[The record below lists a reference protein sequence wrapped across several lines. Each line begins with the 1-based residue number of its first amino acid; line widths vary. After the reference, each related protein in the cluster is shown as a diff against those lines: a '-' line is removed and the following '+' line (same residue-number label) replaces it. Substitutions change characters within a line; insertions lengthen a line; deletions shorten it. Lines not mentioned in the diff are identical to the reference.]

1 MSLDEG
7 VQTSSRRRKARERRA
22 APGGTI
28 HGHCRVADVRLLET
42 SARNTLI
49 RNNAMS
55 TPSLRLSGKRALVT
69 GAARGI
75 GAAIALKLA
84 EDGADVAITYEK
96 SVEKAEALA
105 AEIRVL
111 GRKAIAIQANASSV
125 EAASTAV
132 EQTVA
137 DLGGLDILVNNAG
150 VLFAGDFSEQPL
162 EQIDLQLNVNVRGVF
177 LTTQAALRY
186 VPSGG
191 RIISIGSNAGLSVP
205 FAGIAVYA
213 ATKSALESFT
223 RGLARELGSR
233 EITVNL
239 VRPGPIDTD
248 MNPADGALAP
258 SILPILSIARYGRT
272 REVAEA
278 VAFLAGPGAAYVT
291 GSGILVDGGISA

>member
-1 MSLDEG
+1 M
-7 VQTSSRRRKARERRA
+7 
-22 APGGTI
+22 
-28 HGHCRVADVRLLET
+28 
-42 SARNTLI
+42 
-49 RNNAMS
+49 NNIP
-55 TPSLRLSGKRALVT
+55 TPPLAGRRALVT

-96 SVEKAEALA
+96 SAEKAEAIA
-105 AEIRVL
+105 AEIRVM
-111 GRKAIAIQANASSV
+111 GRKAIAIQAD
-125 EAASTAV
+125 AASPDAAKAAV
-132 EQTVA
+132 ERTVA

-150 VLFAGDFSEQPL
+150 VLFGGEFSSQPL
-162 EQIDLQLNVNVRGVF
+162 DEIDLQLNVNVRGVF
-177 LTTQAALRY
+177 LITQAALRHI
-186 VPSGG
+186 PDGG
-191 RIISIGSNAGLSVP
+191 RIISTGSNAGLAVP

-223 RGLARELGSR
+223 RGLARELGPR

-258 SILPILSIARYGRT
+258 AILPSLSIARYGRT

-278 VAFLAGPGAAYVT
+278 VAFLAGPGAGYIT

>member
-1 MSLDEG
+1 MN
-7 VQTSSRRRKARERRA
+7 A
-22 APGGTI
+22 A
-28 HGHCRVADVRLLET
+28 
-42 SARNTLI
+42 
-49 RNNAMS
+49 
-55 TPSLRLSGKRALVT
+55 SLRLAGKRALVT

-96 SVEKAEALA
+96 SVAKAEALVA
-105 AEIRVL
+105 DVRAL
-111 GRKAIAIQANASSV
+111 GRKAVAIKADAASS
-125 EAASTAV
+125 EAAKAAV

-137 DLGGLDILVNNAG
+137 DFGGLDILVNNAG

-177 LTTQAALRY
+177 LITQAALKHI
-186 VPSGG
+186 PNGG

-223 RGLARELGSR
+223 RGLARELGPR

-258 SILPILSIARYGRT
+258 AILPSLSIARYGQA

>member
-1 MSLDEG
+1 MN
-7 VQTSSRRRKARERRA
+7 
-22 APGGTI
+22 
-28 HGHCRVADVRLLET
+28 VA
-42 SARNTLI
+42 
-49 RNNAMS
+49 
-55 TPSLRLSGKRALVT
+55 SLRLAGKRALVT

-96 SVEKAEALA
+96 SAAKAKALVA
-105 AEIRVL
+105 DLRAL
-111 GRKAIAIQANASSV
+111 GRKAIAIQADAASI
-125 EAASTAV
+125 EAAKAAV

-177 LTTQAALRY
+177 LITQAALRHI
-186 VPSGG
+186 PNGG

-205 FAGIAVYA
+205 FAGIVVYA

-223 RGLARELGSR
+223 RGLARELGPR

-258 SILPILSIARYGRT
+258 SILPSLSIARYGQA

>member
-1 MSLDEG
+1 
-7 VQTSSRRRKARERRA
+7 VNNI
-22 APGGTI
+22 P
-28 HGHCRVADVRLLET
+28 
-42 SARNTLI
+42 TLPL
-49 RNNAMS
+49 A
-55 TPSLRLSGKRALVT
+55 GKRALVT

-75 GAAIALKLA
+75 GASIALKLA

-96 SVEKAEALA
+96 SAEKAEALA
-105 AEIRVL
+105 VKIGAM
-111 GRKAIAIQANASSV
+111 GRNAIAIQADAASP
-125 EAASTAV
+125 EAATATV
-132 EQTVA
+132 ERTVA

-150 VLFAGDFSEQPL
+150 VLFPGDFSTQPL
-162 EQIDLQLNVNVRGVF
+162 EEIDLQLNVNVRGVF
-177 LTTQAALRY
+177 LITQAALKHI
-186 VPSGG
+186 PNGG
-191 RIISIGSNAGLSVP
+191 RIISTGSNAGLAVP

-223 RGLARELGSR
+223 RGLARELGPR

-258 SILPILSIARYGRT
+258 AILPRLSIARYSKT

-278 VAFLAGPGAAYVT
+278 VAFLAGPGAAYIT

>member
-1 MSLDEG
+1 M
-7 VQTSSRRRKARERRA
+7 
-22 APGGTI
+22 
-28 HGHCRVADVRLLET
+28 
-42 SARNTLI
+42 
-49 RNNAMS
+49 NNM
-55 TPSLRLSGKRALVT
+55 PSLRLAGKRALVT

-84 EDGADVAITYEK
+84 EDGADVAITYGK
-96 SVEKAEALA
+96 SADKAEALA
-105 AEIRVL
+105 ADIRAL
-111 GRKAIAIQANASSV
+111 GRKAVAFQADAASP
-125 EAASTAV
+125 EAAKTAV

-137 DLGGLDILVNNAG
+137 DLGSLDILVNNAG
-150 VLFAGDFSEQPL
+150 VLIAGDFTEQSL
-162 EQIDLQLNVNVRGVF
+162 EDIDRQLNVNVRGVF
-177 LTTQAALRY
+177 LVTQAALKHI
-186 VPSGG
+186 PNGG
-191 RIISIGSNAGLSVP
+191 RIISVGSNAGLSVP

-223 RGLARELGSR
+223 RGLARELGPR

-258 SILPILSIARYGRT
+258 SIIPSLSISRYGQT